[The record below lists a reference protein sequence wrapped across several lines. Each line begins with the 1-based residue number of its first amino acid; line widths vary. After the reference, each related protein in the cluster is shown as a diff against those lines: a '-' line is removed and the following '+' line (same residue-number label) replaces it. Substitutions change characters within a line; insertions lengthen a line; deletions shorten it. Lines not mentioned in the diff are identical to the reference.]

1 MAAALL
7 ALAGCGDPIDKMP
20 RLSQVPLAEDAPQAE
35 AMAAPAELAPQEADE
50 GLFARL
56 LRKKAPA
63 AVPTAPEV
71 SAPAQ
76 DLPPPDAQSDPVA
89 EAQSDPLAQAQ
100 SAAMAE
106 TQSAPPPEEAA
117 PARRGIFAALGLG
130 RKAPEAQPEP
140 PVAAALAAPDPAA
153 QAAPQP
159 AAPDTAAATP
169 APALA
174 PALASTP
181 PESAKPAR
189 KGLAA
194 LFKRNRNTGAGGQ
207 EAPLT
212 LAAVPPAL
220 AAAPQADTPS
230 GKASAAPSAEALGD
244 TPAAAPRK
252 GGGFFGKLAAA
263 KSAAPRRANG
273 PDALAVAYGTQLPYG
288 EIAHICNLPTSA
300 MGKEVASY
308 PERRA
313 KYRLYDSLPGHTTAH
328 TFYMTGFADGCA
340 RQFTA
345 ALAVF
350 GSASMYERLQYLL
363 PAKQRQKGAADQAY
377 EKVKSKVC
385 GAPRG
390 KPCGNK
396 IGMLERDTV
405 FVSVYERYGDNARW
419 TNLLLHDGAVL
430 AKDIK
435 AP

>member
-1 MAAALL
+1 MVAALL

-35 AMAAPAELAPQEADE
+35 AMAAPAELAPQPQNE

-63 AVPTAPEV
+63 AAPEV
-71 SAPAQ
+71 APTVSEPAQ
-76 DLPPPDAQSDPVA
+76 DLPPPDAQSDPLA
-89 EAQSDPLAQAQ
+89 EAQSDLL
-100 SAAMAE
+100 
-106 TQSAPPPEEAA
+106 APPPDEVA
-117 PARRGIFAALGLG
+117 PARRGILASLGLA
-130 RKAPEAQPEP
+130 RKTPKAEPEP
-140 PVAAALAAPDPAA
+140 PIAAGQAAPDAV
-153 QAAPQP
+153 QTAPQI
-159 AAPDTAAATP
+159 AAPDAAA
-169 APALA
+169 AALA
-174 PALASTP
+174 PALASTL
-181 PESAKPAR
+181 PETAKPAR

-194 LFKRNRNTGAGGQ
+194 FLKRNRKSGAGTQ
-207 EAPLT
+207 DAPLT
-212 LAAVPPAL
+212 LAAVPPAS
-220 AAAPQADTPS
+220 AATPQADTPS
-230 GKASAAPSAEALGD
+230 GEPSAAPSAEALGD

-252 GGGFFGKLAAA
+252 GGGLFGKLA
-263 KSAAPRRANG
+263 AAPRRANG
-273 PDALAVAYGTQLPYG
+273 PDAMAVAYGTQLPYG

-313 KYRLYDSLPGHTTAH
+313 KYRLYDSLPGHTGAH

-385 GAPRG
+385 GAARG
-390 KPCGNK
+390 KPCGKK
-396 IGMLERDTV
+396 IGTLERDTV
-405 FVSVYERYGDNARW
+405 FVSLYERYGDNARW
-419 TNLLLHDGAVL
+419 TNLLLHDGAVM